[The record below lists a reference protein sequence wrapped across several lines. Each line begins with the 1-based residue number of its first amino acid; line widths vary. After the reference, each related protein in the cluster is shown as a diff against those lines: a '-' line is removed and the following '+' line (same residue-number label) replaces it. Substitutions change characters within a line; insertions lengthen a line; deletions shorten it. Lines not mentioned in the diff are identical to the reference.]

1 MQLKYFNLHIHKQ
14 LVDLKERL
22 NIYKLK
28 FVMAYLMSYLDEF
41 ITLCEDKFQNDS
53 AKLTIGNLAEEFDEE
68 VI

>member
-22 NIYKLK
+22 SIYKLK

-53 AKLTIGNLAEEFDEE
+53 VKLTIGNLAEEFDEE